1 MINPRRAFGDMG
13 ERLAAH
19 HLEAKGYRI
28 VERNYRRAEGEIDI
42 IAAQDGTL
50 VFAEVK
56 CRRGASHGSAREAIT
71 PAKAERLALL
81 AEAYAGDHAPDS
93 ALRIDLIAID
103 FAEDGRMLSL
113 KHHENAVT
121 GD

>member
-1 MINPRRAFGDMG
+1 MPSRARAFGDLG

-28 VERNYRRAEGEIDI
+28 VERNHRRAEGEIDI
-42 IAAQDGTL
+42 IAQANGTL
-50 VFAEVK
+50 AFVEVK
-56 CRRGASHGSAREAIT
+56 SRRGSVMGTASEAIT
-71 PAKAERLALL
+71 LAKAARMVQL
-81 AEAYAGDHAPDS
+81 AEAYADENALDA

-103 FAEDGRMLSL
+103 FAPDGRMLSL
-113 KHHENAVT
+113 KHYENAVT

>member
-1 MINPRRAFGDMG
+1 MPSRTRAFGDLG

-19 HLEAKGYRI
+19 HLASKGYRI

-42 IAAQDGTL
+42 IAQANGTL
-50 VFAEVK
+50 TFVEVKSRRGSSMGTASEAVTAAKAARMVQLAEVY
-56 CRRGASHGSAREAIT
+56 ASE
-71 PAKAERLALL
+71 
-81 AEAYAGDHAPDS
+81 HAPAS

-103 FAEDGRMLSL
+103 FTPDGHMLSL
-113 KHHENAVT
+113 KHYENAVT